1 MSGEDV
7 IDDRHPHEVRGKTK
21 EERIDYVFGLE
32 AGKSGAPNDDSK
44 SPAWQRGWADA
55 KK

>member
-1 MSGEDV
+1 MTNIPTSLG
-7 IDDRHPHEVRGKTK
+7 GKTK

-32 AGKSGAPNDDSK
+32 AGKSGAPNDGTK
-44 SPAWQRGWADA
+44 SLAWQRGWVDA

>member
-1 MSGEDV
+1 MSDEGV
-7 IDDRHPHEVRGKTK
+7 MDDQPPARFRGNTK

-32 AGKSGAPNDDSK
+32 AGKSGAPNDRNK
-44 SPAWQRGWADA
+44 SLAWQRGWADA